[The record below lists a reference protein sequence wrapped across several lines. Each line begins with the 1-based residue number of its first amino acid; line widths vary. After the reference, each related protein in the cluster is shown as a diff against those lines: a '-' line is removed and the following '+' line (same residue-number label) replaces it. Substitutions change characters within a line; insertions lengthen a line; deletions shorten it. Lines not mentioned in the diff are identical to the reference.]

1 MSDAVETGIVET
13 DDFLAE
19 AKTAFERARDIDSEN
34 RILQEED
41 LRFVWLREQWPQEVI
56 NKRRLE
62 GRPCL
67 TLDKTQAF
75 VRQVVNDAR
84 MNKPQIKV
92 KPVDSG
98 SDPDTAEIIA
108 GLIRNIEYA
117 SDSDVAY
124 DTAMRDSV
132 SSGRGYFKINT
143 KYATDDTFDQDIVF
157 ERVADP
163 LTIWGDPASTAAD
176 SSDWNEAWEIEPMTK
191 EQYEKAY
198 PGEEVVSWSECEG
211 MDDPW
216 WDGDRVMICRY
227 WTREIVAGEALMVLQ
242 AGAMEPEVVEASV
255 YEKNREAFDANGAQ
269 VLARRPIQRYEVK
282 CHIMSGA
289 QVLETIDWP
298 GSFIPIVP
306 VYGDEVTVDGK
317 RWFSSLIRPAMD
329 AQRNYNYW
337 RSTTTELVALAPK
350 APFIGPE
357 EAFMGDD
364 EHKWATANSE
374 SWAYIGYKGQT
385 PPQRQPF
392 TGVPAGALQEALNAS
407 DDMKATLGIYDAS
420 LGARSNETSG
430 RAIMAR
436 QREGDVSTFHFIDN
450 LSRAIKHAG
459 RILVDLI
466 PHVYSSARMI
476 RILGPDGDPETVPV
490 APEEQQQI
498 MMQRLQ
504 QEQEEL
510 GETLKVFDLSRG
522 KYDVAVEAGPSFTTQ
537 REEGREALIELCRA
551 FPQAAGPLADLILKM
566 FDFPGAEEAA
576 ERIAQITQNQ
586 GQGQN
591 QPDPAQMME
600 LQAQEQ
606 ERALKAQEAA
616 VKAGQDAEKLRIDAF
631 RAETER
637 MKLMQELRQPAQ
649 PPRMDY
655 PQTF

>member
-1 MSDAVETGIVET
+1 MADVETGIVDT

-19 AKTAFERARDIDSEN
+19 AKEAFCRARDIDSEN
-34 RILQEED
+34 RLLQEED
-41 LRFVWLREQWPQEVI
+41 LRFVWLREQWPLEVI
-56 NKRRLE
+56 DKRRRE

-117 SDSDVAY
+117 SDSDIAY

-143 KYATDDTFDQDIVF
+143 RYATDDTFDQDIVF

-163 LTIWGDPASTAAD
+163 LTIWGDPASVAAD

-198 PGEEVVSWSECEG
+198 PGEEVVSFSDFES

-216 WDGDRVMICRY
+216 WDGDRVLICRY
-227 WTREIVAGEALMVLQ
+227 WRRELVASEALMVLL
-242 AGAMEPEVVEASV
+242 AGEIEPQVVEASV
-255 YEKNREAFDANGAQ
+255 YEGNREAFEQAGAQ
-269 VLARRPIQRYEVK
+269 ILARRPIQRHEVK
-282 CHIMSGA
+282 CHILSGV
-289 QVLETIDWP
+289 QVLETINWP
-298 GSFIPIVP
+298 GSYIPIVP

-357 EAFMGDD
+357 EAFQGDD
-364 EHKWATANSE
+364 EHKWATANQE
-374 SWAYIGYKGQT
+374 SWSYIGYKGQT

-392 TGVPAGALQEALNAS
+392 AGVPAGALQEALNAS

-476 RILGPDGDPETVPV
+476 RILGPEGEPQTVPV
-490 APEEQQQI
+490 APEEQQQ
-498 MMQRLQ
+498 MFMQRLMQ
-504 QEQEEL
+504 RQEEVA
-510 GETLKVFDLSRG
+510 ETLKVYDLSRG
-522 KYDVAVEAGPSFTTQ
+522 KYDVAVETGPSFTTQ
-537 REEGREALIELCRA
+537 REEGREALIELTRS
-551 FPQAAGPLADLILKM
+551 FPQAAPVLADLILKM

-576 ERIAQITQNQ
+576 ERISQIHQQ
-586 GQGQN
+586 GQQQGS
-591 QPDPAQMME
+591 DPAKVAEFEQK
-600 LQAQEQ
+600 QQEN
-606 ERALKAQEAA
+606 ALKAQEAA
-616 VKAGQDAEKLRIDAF
+616 VAAQQDAEKLRIDAY

-637 MKLMQELRQPAQ
+637 MKVMHELRQPAQ
-649 PPRMDY
+649 APRMDY
-655 PQTF
+655 PQN

>member
-1 MSDAVETGIVET
+1 MADVETGIVDT

-19 AKTAFERARDIDSEN
+19 AKEAFCRARDIDSEN
-34 RILQEED
+34 RLLQEED
-41 LRFVWLREQWPQEVI
+41 LRFVWLREQWPLEVI
-56 NKRRLE
+56 DKRRRE

-117 SDSDVAY
+117 SDSDIAY

-143 KYATDDTFDQDIVF
+143 RYATDDTFDQDIVF

-163 LTIWGDPASTAAD
+163 LTIWGDPASVAAD

-198 PGEEVVSWSECEG
+198 PGEEVVSFSDFES

-216 WDGDRVMICRY
+216 WDGDRVLICRY
-227 WTREIVAGEALMVLQ
+227 WRRELVASEALMVLL
-242 AGAMEPEVVEASV
+242 AGEIEPQVVEASV
-255 YEKNREAFDANGAQ
+255 YEGNREAFEQAGAQ
-269 VLARRPIQRYEVK
+269 ILARRPIQRHEVK
-282 CHIMSGA
+282 CHILSGA
-289 QVLETIDWP
+289 QVLETINWP
-298 GSFIPIVP
+298 GSYIPIVP

-357 EAFMGDD
+357 EAFQGDD
-364 EHKWATANSE
+364 EHKWATANQE
-374 SWAYIGYKGQT
+374 SWSYIGYKGQT
-385 PPQRQPF
+385 APQRQPF
-392 TGVPAGALQEALNAS
+392 AGVPAGALQEALNAS

-476 RILGPDGDPETVPV
+476 RILGPEGEPQTVPV
-490 APEEQQQI
+490 APEEQQQ
-498 MMQRLQ
+498 MFMARLMQR
-504 QEQEEL
+504 QEEVA
-510 GETLKVFDLSRG
+510 ETLKVYDLSRG
-522 KYDVAVEAGPSFTTQ
+522 KYDVAVETGPSFTTQ
-537 REEGREALIELCRA
+537 REEGREALIELTRS
-551 FPQAAGPLADLILKM
+551 FPQAAPVLADLILKM

-576 ERIAQITQNQ
+576 ERISQIQQQ
-586 GQGQN
+586 GQQQG
-591 QPDPAQMME
+591 PDPAKVAEFEQK
-600 LQAQEQ
+600 QQET
-606 ERALKAQEAA
+606 ALKAQESAVAA
-616 VKAGQDAEKLRIDAF
+616 QQEAEKLRIDAF

-637 MKLMQELRQPAQ
+637 MKVMHELRQPAQ
-649 PPRMDY
+649 APRMDY
-655 PQTF
+655 PQN